1 MSKEPILKPMSVARR
16 DFVSDLTDLIN
27 NSMLPPFLIEDIL
40 RDVCNKINVLS
51 RQQLEEDERRYAEAL
66 ASQMKEVES
75 KK

>member
-27 NSMLPPFLIEDIL
+27 NSMLPPFLIEDVL

-51 RQQLEEDERRYAEAL
+51 RQQLAEDERRYAEAL